1 MNEDAVRGAAKLLAD
16 AWRDMTTIEGLPPAL
31 RPGSFEEAYAIQ
43 DEMAALIGQKT
54 VGWKIGPASP
64 GLMRAEGFDEP
75 GVGRL
80 FEPNIYR
87 SPAELPHGHITDA
100 KLECEFALRLSA
112 DVTPRDKAYTAE
124 ELAPLAV
131 LCLAFEVSGC
141 RFSTPRAVA
150 KASSRTS
157 DMPSP
162 LDLLADNGSGA
173 ALVVGDEIPEWQHL
187 DLQTL
192 QVDLRIDGG
201 PPVTNF
207 EGDDRSNPQEVLVWL
222 ANFLSRRGIG
232 LRTGDL
238 VATGSATHDQLLYAG
253 ASAIA
258 NFGDLGELRLTMV

>member
-1 MNEDAVRGAAKLLAD
+1 
-16 AWRDMTTIEGLPPAL
+16 MTTVEGLPPAL
-31 RPGSFEEAYAIQ
+31 RPSSFEEAYAIQ

-75 GVGRL
+75 AAGRV
-80 FEPNIYR
+80 FEPNVYR
-87 SPAELPHGHITDA
+87 SPAELPNGCITDA
-100 KLECEFALRLSA
+100 KLEPEFAVRLNA
-112 DVTPRDKAYTAE
+112 DVAPRDKAYTAE

-162 LDLLADNGSGA
+162 LDLLADNGSGG
-173 ALVVGDEIPEWQHL
+173 ALVVGDVIPQWQEL
-187 DLQTL
+187 DLHTL

-201 PPVTNF
+201 PPAANF
-207 EGDDRSNPQEVLVWL
+207 EGDDRSNPLDVLLWL

-232 LRTGDL
+232 LRAGDL
-238 VATGSATHDQLLYAG
+238 VATGSTTHEQPLYAG
-253 ASAIA
+253 ASATA
-258 NFGDLGELRLTMV
+258 VFGDLGELHLTMI

>member
-187 DLQTL
+187 DLQTFRSICASMAAHPSRTSRAMIAAIRRRCWSGL
-192 QVDLRIDGG
+192 PTSCPGG
-201 PPVTNF
+201 
-207 EGDDRSNPQEVLVWL
+207 
-222 ANFLSRRGIG
+222 
-232 LRTGDL
+232 
-238 VATGSATHDQLLYAG
+238 GSACAQ
-253 ASAIA
+253 AIWWQPA
-258 NFGDLGELRLTMV
+258 RPRMTSCSMLVLRPSLTLAIWENFG

>member
-1 MNEDAVRGAAKLLAD
+1 MNEDAVRSAAKLLAD
-16 AWRDMTTIEGLPPAL
+16 AWRNMTTIEGLPPAL

-43 DEMAALIGQKT
+43 DEMAKLIGQKT
-54 VGWKIGPASP
+54 VGWKIGPASS
-64 GLMRAEGFDEP
+64 GLLRREGFDEP

-87 SPAELPHGHITDA
+87 SPAELPHGRITDA

-112 DVTPRDKAYTAE
+112 DAAPRDKPYTAE
-124 ELAPLAV
+124 ELVPIVV
-131 LCLAFEVSGC
+131 LCPVFDVAGY
-141 RFSTPRAVA
+141 RFVA
-150 KASSRTS
+150 PEANSQFDRVA
-157 DMPSP
+157 DM
-162 LDLLADNGSGA
+162 GGA
-173 ALVVGDEIPEWQHL
+173 GALVVGDEIPQWQDL

-207 EGDDRSNPQEVLVWL
+207 EGDYRSNPLEVLVWL

-238 VATGSATHDQLLYAG
+238 VSTGSATHAPALYAG

-258 NFGDLGELRLTMV
+258 IFGDLGELRLTMI